1 MAAKASVT
9 GLYDCGMAHFLSN
22 VVPVWVVTAVG
33 VVVVGLSV
41 DVYQRVASMVAVLA
55 ASLVMAFVV
64 QVVAF
69 TKEGLVS
76 RLSLAITGSVLLT
89 AAAAMVFQ
97 VLTVVDL
104 GHASRSG
111 NLLPRTPSPGLSC
124 HRMGFVHCPAKP
136 L

>member
-1 MAAKASVT
+1 V
-9 GLYDCGMAHFLSN
+9 AHFLSN

-41 DVYQRVASMVAVLA
+41 DVNQRVTSMVAVLA

-64 QVVAF
+64 QVVAY

-89 AAAAMVFQ
+89 AGAAMVFQ
-97 VLTVVDL
+97 VLTVVD
-104 GHASRSG
+104 
-111 NLLPRTPSPGLSC
+111 
-124 HRMGFVHCPAKP
+124 
-136 L
+136 